1 MDLLHSALDSLP
13 SASVSGSYHLSV
25 IWLLKDH
32 LPDECRTSR
41 PLFSLLARARHWH
54 GANIVAVPLK
64 SYQNLSETNNL
75 LNSVR
80 VESLVAGD
88 IECLPEFLSK
98 NVLWRGRKSD
108 FFPGIFIFS
117 FLMFVFFS
125 PGSLAFI
132 DPKTYLP
139 KPMEGFELY
148 AKEDSTLAALFS
160 GLPGGPDMGSAGPK
174 ASPGTRLAKRTR
186 FSR

>member
-1 MDLLHSALDSLP
+1 M
-13 SASVSGSYHLSV
+13 

-64 SYQNLSETNNL
+64 SYQNLSETNDL

-108 FFPGIFIFS
+108 FFPGFFIYS

-125 PGSLAFI
+125 QGVWPSLI
-132 DPKTYLP
+132 P
-139 KPMEGFELY
+139 KPTFPSPWRALSSMRKRIPLWPHCSPDCP
-148 AKEDSTLAALFS
+148 EDLTWVA
-160 GLPGGPDMGSAGPK
+160 PVQKPRPEPDSPSVRD
-174 ASPGTRLAKRTR
+174 SPGECELC
-186 FSR
+186 FPDVSSLSNVPILVQ